1 MTLAFPQVA
10 LDDRAYRHRC
20 KVKDVPVARMRIFN
34 TLEEEAFE
42 SPPVF
47 NSAERKRF
55 FSLPLLLKD
64 SLADLRTPTN
74 KVCFLVAAGYFKA
87 RRKFFARQF
96 RPTDIEYVA
105 RQIGVNPVEV
115 RVEDYSKGT
124 YARHQRVILSYFGC
138 NPFDEAAQVF
148 TASEIAPLVR
158 VQLRPK
164 LLLVEIIEVLT
175 RKKIEIPSY
184 NVLADLIVAAF
195 NRHQRMLSAIVD
207 ECLSEKQRDKLDE
220 LLEKEPG
227 DGTDEGWRYRL
238 TLLKKP
244 FQSTRPS
251 KIRANMADMT
261 TLQSLYFDLKPVV
274 QRLNL
279 SCEHIRYYAY
289 SVIKSQIPQVSRRA
303 DEDRFLHLIAFVVY
317 QTFKLNDTLIDTLLS
332 AVQAAINTVEKE
344 QKDVYFR
351 EREQRTQSFSALVDR
366 LKENVRET
374 LSSIRHI
381 VADAQLS
388 DSQKVA
394 LIDAALNTETAK
406 PAQVEKQIDDFKESA
421 AKLQQS
427 HDYFTL
433 LETRSLK
440 LQHRVADIVRQV
452 QFAPNCS
459 KPALW
464 DALQHYQQKGGNVD
478 KGAPVDF
485 LSAAQR
491 AALTI
496 PDGKFR
502 VSLYKALLYVE
513 TAEAIKSGVLN
524 LAHSEK
530 YRSLDEY
537 LIPQAEWEVHRAEYL
552 QRAQLEGF
560 VDCKTTLR
568 ALDQALDA
576 RYQKTNQNL
585 QSGKNPYLTI
595 RPNGSFHVSTP
606 KQEEVECLSLGA
618 FFPERKY
625 ISMLEML
632 ATVNH
637 VTHFLDEFEHWQIK
651 NQRVKPSPKV
661 LLAGIIGFGC
671 DIGHRKLAQISKQID
686 EGDLDHAVNWHFS
699 LQNVQ
704 GANDRILQLVNRMN
718 LPNIYRRKSDVL
730 HTSSDGQ
737 KFEVA
742 VDSLNANYSF
752 KYLGKDKGV
761 SVVTFIDMRDLMW
774 HSTVISSSEREAAY
788 VIDGLM
794 HNDVIKSDVHS
805 TDTHGFA
812 EIICGATH
820 LLGCEFAPRIKGI
833 GRQQLYAFKHRR
845 HYEAQG
851 HVLLPDRYIREALI
865 EDQWDEVLRFIAT
878 IRLKVTTASQF
889 FKRLNSYSKQHPLY
903 QALKEFGKIPKT
915 LFILKY
921 VDDLQ
926 FRQAIEKQLNK
937 VEGSNKF
944 SKAISFGHNQE
955 FIQSEKEDQE
965 IAEGCRRL
973 IKNAIVCWNYLYLSQ
988 EIATEKNEKRRAEL
1002 IEAIR
1007 NGSAATWRHFN
1018 LHGEFDFSD
1027 ERMVDS
1033 MGLAVPKNPGFE

>member
-1 MTLAFPQVA
+1 M
-10 LDDRAYRHRC
+10 
-20 KVKDVPVARMRIFN
+20 KIFN

-42 SPPVF
+42 TPPEF
-47 NSAERKRF
+47 NSEERKRF

-64 SLADLRTPTN
+64 SLANLRTPTN
-74 KVCFLVAAGYFKA
+74 KVCFVVSAGYFKA
-87 RRKFFARQF
+87 RRRFFARQF

-105 RQIGVNPVEV
+105 RQIGVDPAEV
-115 RVEDYSKGT
+115 RAESYSKVT
-124 YARHQRVILSYFGC
+124 CARHQRVILDYFGC
-138 NPFDEAAQVF
+138 NPFDEAAQAF
-148 TASEIAPLVR
+148 TAGEIVPLMR

-164 LLLVEIIEVLT
+164 LVLVAIIQILT
-175 RKKIEIPSY
+175 RKKIAIPSY
-184 NVLADLIVAAF
+184 NVLADMIVAAL
-195 NRHQRMLSAIVD
+195 NKHQCTLSEIID
-207 ECLSEKQRDKLDE
+207 DCLSETQRARLDE
-220 LLEKEPG
+220 LLEKEPA
-227 DGTDEGWRYRL
+227 DETDEGWRYRL

-251 KIRANMADMT
+251 KIRANLIDLN
-261 TLQSLYFDLKPVV
+261 TLQSLYLDLKPVV
-274 QRLNL
+274 ERLNL

-332 AVQAAINTVEKE
+332 AVQTAINAVEKE
-344 QKDVYFR
+344 QKEVYFR
-351 EREQRTQSFSALVDR
+351 GREQRTQSFSALVDQLR
-366 LKENVRET
+366 ENVRET

-381 VADAQLS
+381 VADVQLS

-394 LIDAALNTETAK
+394 LIDAALNMKTFK
-406 PAQVEKQIDDFKESA
+406 PAQVEKQIDEFQQNA
-421 AKLQQS
+421 TKLQQS
-427 HDYFTL
+427 QDYFAL

-440 LQHRVADIVRQV
+440 LQHRVADIVCQV
-452 QFAPNCS
+452 QFAPNCG

-464 DALQHYQQKGGNVD
+464 DALRHYQHKDGNVD
-478 KGAPVDF
+478 KSAPDDF
-485 LSAAQR
+485 LSPAQR
-491 AALTI
+491 AALTS

-513 TAEAIKSGVLN
+513 TAEAIKSGGLN
-524 LAHSEK
+524 LVHSEK

-537 LIPQAEWEVHRAEYL
+537 LIPKAEWDARRAEYL
-552 QRAQLEGF
+552 QRAQLEDF
-560 VDCKTTLR
+560 ADCKVALS

-576 RYQKTNQNL
+576 RYQKTNQNF
-585 QSGKNPYLTI
+585 QSGKNPYLTK
-595 RPNGSFHVSTP
+595 RSNGTFHVSTP
-606 KQEEVECLSLGA
+606 KQEEVECLSLGE

-632 ATVNH
+632 ATVDQATN
-637 VTHFLDEFEHWQIK
+637 FLDEFGHWQIK
-651 NQRVKPSPKV
+651 NQRVNPSKKV
-661 LLAGIIGFGC
+661 LFAGIIGFGC
-671 DIGHRKLAQISKQID
+671 DIGHRKLAQISKKID
-686 EGDLDHAVNWHFS
+686 EGDLDQAVNWHFS

-704 GANDRILQLVNRMN
+704 GANDRILQLVNRMS
-718 LPNIYRRKSDVL
+718 LPNIHRRKSDVL

-774 HSTVISSSEREAAY
+774 HSTVISAAEREAAY

-805 TDTHGFA
+805 TDTHGYS
-812 EIICGATH
+812 EIIFGAIH
-820 LLGCEFAPRIKGI
+820 LLGLEFAPRIKGL

-851 HVLLPDRYIREALI
+851 HVLLPDRYIREAFI
-865 EDQWDEVLRFIAT
+865 EDQWDEVLRFMAT
-878 IRLKVTTASQF
+878 IRLKVTTASQL
-889 FKRLNSYSKQHPLY
+889 FKRLNSYSRQHPLY
-903 QALKEFGKIPKT
+903 QAMKEFGKIPKT

-921 VDDLQ
+921 SDDLE

-937 VEGSNKF
+937 VEGANKF

-973 IKNAIVCWNYLYLSQ
+973 IKNTIVCWNYLYLSR
-988 EIATEKNEKRRAEL
+988 ELAAEKNEKRKAEL

-1007 NGSAATWRHFN
+1007 HGSAATWKHCN

-1033 MGLAVPKNPGFE
+1033 MGLALPKNTVFE